1 MPCHRGPVR
10 RINEDSR
17 TPPWR
22 QIADVLR
29 AEIAAGQ
36 YGPDDRLPS
45 VGELARTWEVNRK
58 TANKALAHLRDEGLI
73 EVEQGMGYYIRQD
86 VS

>member
-1 MPCHRGPVR
+1 MR
-10 RINEDSR
+10 RIDEHSR

-29 AEIAAGQ
+29 EEVTQGQ

-45 VGELARTWEVNRK
+45 VGDLARMWSVNRK
-58 TANKALAHLRDEGLI
+58 TANKALQALRDEGLI
-73 EVEQGMGYYIRQD
+73 EVEPGMGYY
-86 VS
+86 VTGG